1 MFISSE
7 KEQKLLP
14 AVDAKLSLTPF
25 STRSNLDYQGDALP
39 VSESQDSISTPTIY
53 TDVSVV
59 PEHEKNELEQSI
71 VTIEGEIVRLRK
83 KERSLDKKRRDA
95 LNKILDTKGSIRV
108 FCRLRPLISSV
119 KRRNDEPISVWEEN
133 IEVKYL
139 GSRKDFRFDKVFRQ
153 AATQD
158 DIFEEVEPIIR
169 SALDGHNVCI
179 LAYGQTATGKTFTMD
194 GTNDQPGITPRA
206 LEALVHQASL
216 EKSCA
221 FTFSMSM
228 LEVYMGNLRDLLGP
242 KAPYRSQESLARSN
256 LNIQTDPKGL
266 VEIEGLKEVHFSDLS
281 KAKWWYAKG
290 KRARSTSWTNVNE
303 MSSRSHCLMR
313 ITISRSGNDLK
324 AKSEVSKMW
333 MVDLGGSERLLKTGA
348 TGQTLEEGRAINL
361 SLSALG
367 DVIAALRR
375 KRGHVPYRNSK
386 LTQILKDSLGDSS
399 KVLML
404 VHISPSEEDTGETF
418 CSLNFANRARAVETN
433 RELPEDIN
441 KQRQK
446 QIREIA
452 QDMRDAEEECQKVRQ
467 QTQEAEIL
475 LSKMKQLFSAA
486 YELHGNRE
494 KTPRSPSANESI
506 PSPKKNLKEVND
518 TPKITPGGKRV
529 LTSSLPR
536 FMTSTVASRQR
547 QSAAEKEVVARAR
560 SWRPGTRSS
569 VQFSGSQSF
578 CFSDSRLKTI
588 LQDYNKRP
596 QETVVKSPKCSSL
609 EANKAPFLRSR
620 MVTSSDSNLRVA
632 LNRHSHRRRMSDLI

>member
-158 DIFEEVEPIIR
+158 DIFEEVEPVIR

-281 KAKWWYAKG
+281 KAKWWYAKE
-290 KRARSTSWTNVNE
+290 RSSIHFVDKLICI
-303 MSSRSHCLMR
+303 SSLMR

-506 PSPKKNLKEVND
+506 P
-518 TPKITPGGKRV
+518 I

-547 QSAAEKEVVARAR
+547 QSAAEKKL
-560 SWRPGTRSS
+560 SS